1 MILKIIISVFLGF
14 LIGLE
19 REWHGKSVGI
29 KTISLVTLGSTLFV
43 LMSPTFGDNS
53 RIVAQVVSGLAF
65 LCTGVII
72 KDGDSVSGFTT
83 AATIW
88 PSAAL
93 GCLVGM
99 DYIVEAIFGTC
110 TIIFINIIFK
120 YFKHEH

>member
-1 MILKIIISVFLGF
+1 MGF
-14 LIGLE
+14 CIGLE
-19 REWHGKSVGI
+19 REKHGKSVEI
-29 KTISLVTLGSTLFV
+29 KTISLVSLGSTLFV

-72 KDGDSVSGFTT
+72 KEGNNVVGLTT

-88 PSAAL
+88 TSAAI

-99 DYIVEAIFGTC
+99 GFWLEAIFGTLM
-110 TIIFINIIFK
+110 IIFINIIFK
-120 YFKHEH
+120 YLKYEH

>member
-1 MILKIIISVFLGF
+1 MIQKIIISVLLGF

-72 KDGDSVSGFTT
+72 KDGDSVSGLTT
-83 AATIW
+83 AATVW
-88 PSAAL
+88 TSAAI

-99 DYIVEAIFGTC
+99 GMTIEAIFGTC
-110 TIIFINIIFK
+110 SIIFINIVFK
-120 YFKHEH
+120 YLKHEH